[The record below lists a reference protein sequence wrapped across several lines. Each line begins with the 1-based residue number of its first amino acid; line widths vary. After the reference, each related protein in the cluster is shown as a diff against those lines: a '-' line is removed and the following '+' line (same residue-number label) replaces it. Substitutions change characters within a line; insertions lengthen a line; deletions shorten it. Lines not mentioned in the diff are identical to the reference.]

1 MYPILYRKK
10 TRIRF
15 YLCLLGAALC
25 LRLLCAPALREAA
38 RREARELLGR
48 SELLRGVVF
57 LETGMRTTEASPIE
71 SPDNAASRDEQ
82 CSSADGHPD
91 PAARRDEQCSSA
103 DEQPDPAAR
112 RDEQCSSA
120 DKQPGADNAD
130 KQCLS
135 LPSGSE
141 RPNAPEIAPFTPEE
155 AEEIDFRGD
164 CSYEVDKAA
173 LLLRPLGWPK
183 EPGPKVLIIHS
194 HSCES
199 YTECDGH
206 TYLPSANYRTLDM
219 NNNVVAVG
227 DALAEALAR
236 LGVEVIHDRTYNDY
250 PDYNSSYA
258 VARSKIKAYLEQYPS
273 IVMVLDLHRDALEK
287 PVRETVELEGQ
298 TLAPLMLVIGTDEG
312 GLYHP
317 NWADNLSCGLKLQA
331 LANRETPELFKRISF
346 RAQRFNGD
354 LTGGSLIVEVGS
366 TENTLPEAVAA
377 MPYLAEY
384 VAELL
389 ECP

>member
-25 LRLLCAPALREAA
+25 LRLLCAPDLRETA
-38 RREARELLGR
+38 RREARELLSR

-71 SPDNAASRDEQ
+71 STDNAAST
-82 CSSADGHPD
+82 
-91 PAARRDEQCSSA
+91 DEQCSSA
-103 DEQPDPAAR
+103 DEQPDPTAR

-120 DKQPGADNAD
+120 EPPQGIDAATRRDE
-130 KQCLS
+130 QCS
-135 LPSGSE
+135 SQHPGSE
-141 RPNAPEIAPFTPEE
+141 DPHAPEIAPFTPEE

-173 LLLRPLGWPK
+173 LLLRPLDWPK

>member
-25 LRLLCAPALREAA
+25 LRLLCAPDLREAA

-57 LETGMRTTEASPIE
+57 LETGMRT
-71 SPDNAASRDEQ
+71 
-82 CSSADGHPD
+82 D

-103 DEQPDPAAR
+103 DEQPDPDTAAR
-112 RDEQCSSA
+112 RGEQCSSPEPRQDIDA
-120 DKQPGADNAD
+120 AARRGEHCSPPDKQPGPDNAD
-130 KQCLS
+130 KQCS
-135 LPSGSE
+135 SQHPGSE
-141 RPNAPEIAPFTPEE
+141 DPPAPEIAPFTPEE

-173 LLLRPLGWPK
+173 LLLRPLDWPK

-258 VARSKIKAYLEQYPS
+258 VARSKIKAYLEQHPS